1 MDWAW
6 QLEHGKQPPLPGKS
20 PYQYKSDLDKEVKEQ
35 VTKGIQKIGG
45 RSPRV
50 LVIGSLGRCGS
61 GAIECCLQ
69 AGLSEENLVQ
79 WDLAETKGGGPFVEI
94 RQVWT
99 LHLVLFSR
107 ITYGIQYAREM
118 MTNTLINASK

>member
-20 PYQYKSDLDKEVKEQ
+20 PYQHKSDLDKEVKEQ
-35 VTKGIQKIGG
+35 VTKAIHKIGG
-45 RSPRV
+45 KSPRV
-50 LVIGSLGRCGS
+50 LIIGSLGRCGR

-69 AGLSEENLVQ
+69 AGLLEENLLQ
-79 WDLAETKGGGPFVEI
+79 WDVAETSKGDGPFIEI

-99 LHLVLFSR
+99 LHLIVLSWKHMAFNMDER
-107 ITYGIQYAREM
+107 
-118 MTNTLINASK
+118 